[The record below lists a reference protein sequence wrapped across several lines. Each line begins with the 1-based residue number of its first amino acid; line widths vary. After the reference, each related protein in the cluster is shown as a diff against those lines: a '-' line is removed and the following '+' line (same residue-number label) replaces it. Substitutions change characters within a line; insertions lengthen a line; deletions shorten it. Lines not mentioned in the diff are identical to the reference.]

1 MTNNTQQ
8 EAELLALKIR
18 KRIFQGARSSPARG
32 AHFGA
37 SLSCTDILA
46 SAATVWNLDSVLSP
60 DSTRITLSKGHA
72 CLALYALLLEKGL
85 ISEHDFA
92 SIQTNGS
99 IYPGHPLINREKQI
113 YFSTGTLGQ
122 GLANAVGQALFHKL
136 KVNESSPKII
146 AVVGD
151 GECSEG
157 IFYESL
163 MLASQYRLSNLL
175 VVIDNNGYQQ
185 TGATSEISN
194 SISWMPFLKS
204 LGAHCFEVSDGNDV
218 HSLISAFDS
227 VKESTSD
234 SPHVLVANTRK
245 GYGISFMQD
254 SNDYH
259 YGSLTSELHNQA
271 LTELAT

>member
-1 MTNNTQQ
+1 MNNNTQQ
-8 EAELLALKIR
+8 DATRLALKIR
-18 KRIFQGARSSPARG
+18 QRIFQGARSSPARG

-46 SAATVWNLDSVLSP
+46 SAATVWSLESTLSS

-85 ISEHDFA
+85 ISEHEFA

-99 IYPGHPLINREKQI
+99 IYPGHPLINRDKQI
-113 YFSTGTLGQ
+113 YFSTGSLGQ

-136 KVNESSPKII
+136 KVNASSPMII

-185 TGATSEISN
+185 TGSTAEISN
-194 SISWMPFLKS
+194 SISWMPFLRS
-204 LGAHCFEVSDGNDV
+204 LGVSCSEVSDGNDV
-218 HSLISAFDS
+218 HLLISAFHS
-227 VKESTSD
+227 IKESTSD
-234 SPHVLVANTRK
+234 APHVLVANTSK

-254 SNDYH
+254 SNEYH
-259 YGSLTSELHNQA
+259 YGSLTSDLHNLA